1 MKKTNF
7 IATPKLIG
15 YLIKFILRIAAFGT
29 MLFMYIRNRSELYRY
44 TVASP
49 KNGINFMH
57 IMWAVFM
64 ILMLL
69 HLFPSKIT
77 SMGASKSKKSN
88 YSPVP
93 EFSETELLKF
103 VHYENVK
110 AWRCM
115 LCWLIGNA
123 LIGVLYY
130 CGVLGKSEL
139 LLITGFYFLSDYVCI
154 LIFCPF
160 QTFGQKSRCCINCR
174 IYDWGHF
181 FMFTPML
188 FIDTFYSRSLFF
200 MGAAVII
207 RWEFMWT
214 AHPERFWRGSN
225 QTLNCSNCRDKTC
238 QIKQR
243 FTKYAEQFIN
253 KKTN

>member
-1 MKKTNF
+1 MKQSKF

-15 YLIKFILRIAAFGT
+15 YLIKFFMRIAAFGI
-29 MLFMYIRNRSELYRY
+29 MLYLYIRNKSEFYGY
-44 TVASP
+44 TVDSP

-88 YSPVP
+88 YAP
-93 EFSETELLKF
+93 EPDYSETELLKF
-103 VHYENVK
+103 IHSENVK
-110 AWRCM
+110 AWRGM
-115 LCWLIGNA
+115 ICWLIGNA
-123 LIGVLYY
+123 VIGILYY
-130 CGVLGKSEL
+130 CGILGKSEL
-139 LLITGFYFLSDYVCI
+139 LLITGFYFLSDYICI

-160 QTFGQKSRCCINCR
+160 QTFSQKSRCCINCR

-188 FIDTFYSRSLFF
+188 FIDTFYCRSLFF

-214 AHPERFWRGSN
+214 NYPERFWYGSN
-225 QTLNCSNCRDKTC
+225 QNLRCNNCHDKTC
-238 QIKQR
+238 QIKQHIR
-243 FTKYAEQFIN
+243 KSAEHII
-253 KKTN
+253 KK

>member
-1 MKKTNF
+1 MKQFKF

-15 YLIKFILRIAAFGT
+15 YLIKFVMRLTAFGI
-29 MLFMYIRNRSELYRY
+29 MLFLYIRNKSEFYAY

-64 ILMLL
+64 ILILL

-88 YSPVP
+88 YFPIP
-93 EFSETELLKF
+93 EYSETELLKF
-103 VHYENVK
+103 IHNENIK

-115 LCWLIGNA
+115 ICWIFGNA
-123 LIGVLYY
+123 VIGILYY
-130 CGVLGKSEL
+130 CKLFGKSEL
-139 LLITGFYFLSDYVCI
+139 LLITGFYFISDYICI

-188 FIDTFYSRSLFF
+188 LIDTFYSRSLFF

-207 RWEFMWT
+207 RWEIIWT
-214 AHPERFWRGSN
+214 NHPERFWYGSN
-225 QTLNCSNCRDKTC
+225 QTLSCCNCRDKTC
-238 QIKQR
+238 QIKRQ
-243 FTKYAEQFIN
+243 I
-253 KKTN
+253 KKSAGHIIRK